1 MPITTVELR
10 ELSDAELSDRLAE
23 VKQEVFTL
31 RFQIATGQ
39 AENTSLLGVAKR
51 DVARIR
57 TIMREREIAAEEG
70 ADEATEEDGAV

>member
-10 ELSDAELSDRLAE
+10 ELSDDELLDRLAE
-23 VKQEVFTL
+23 VKQDVFTL

-57 TIMREREIAAEEG
+57 TIMRQREIAAAEAG
-70 ADEATEEDGAV
+70 AD

>member
-10 ELSDAELSDRLAE
+10 ELSDDELADRLAE
-23 VKQEVFTL
+23 VKQDVFTL

-51 DVARIR
+51 DVARIL
-57 TIMREREIAAEEG
+57 TILREREIAAATAG
-70 ADEATEEDGAV
+70 AE

>member
-10 ELSDAELSDRLAE
+10 ELSDDELLDRLAE
-23 VKQEVFTL
+23 VKQDVFTL

-51 DVARIR
+51 DVARIL
-57 TIMREREIAAEEG
+57 TILREREIATAEAG
-70 ADEATEEDGAV
+70 AD

>member
-10 ELSDAELSDRLAE
+10 ELSDGELSDRLAE

-57 TIMREREIAAEEG
+57 TIMRQREIAA
-70 ADEATEEDGAV
+70 DHATEEAGAV

>member
-10 ELSDAELSDRLAE
+10 ELSDDQLSDRLGE

-57 TIMREREIAAEEG
+57 TIMRQREIAAG
-70 ADEATEEDGAV
+70 STEEAGAV

>member
-10 ELSDAELSDRLAE
+10 ELSDDELSDRLAE

-57 TIMREREIAAEEG
+57 TIMRQREIAAE
-70 ADEATEEDGAV
+70 AGAV

>member
-10 ELSDAELSDRLAE
+10 ELSDDELLDRLAE
-23 VKQEVFTL
+23 VKQDVFTL

-51 DVARIR
+51 DVARIL
-57 TIMREREIAAEEG
+57 TILREREIAAEE
-70 ADEATEEDGAV
+70 AATEAGAE

>member
-1 MPITTVELR
+1 MSITTVELR
-10 ELSDAELSDRLAE
+10 ELSDDELSDRLAE

-57 TIMREREIAAEEG
+57 TIMRQREIAA
-70 ADEATEEDGAV
+70 AEAGAV

>member
-10 ELSDAELSDRLAE
+10 ELSDDELSDRLAE

-57 TIMREREIAAEEG
+57 TIMRQREIAT
-70 ADEATEEDGAV
+70 EAGAV

>member
-10 ELSDAELSDRLAE
+10 ELSDDELLDRLAE
-23 VKQEVFTL
+23 VKQDVFTL

-51 DVARIR
+51 DVARIL
-57 TIMREREIAAEEG
+57 TILREREIAAAEAG
-70 ADEATEEDGAV
+70 AE